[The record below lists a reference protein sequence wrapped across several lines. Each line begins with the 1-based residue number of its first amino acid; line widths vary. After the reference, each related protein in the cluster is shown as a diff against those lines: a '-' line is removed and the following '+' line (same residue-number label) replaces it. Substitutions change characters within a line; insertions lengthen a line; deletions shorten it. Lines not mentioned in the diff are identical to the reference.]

1 MTKNEA
7 MELNSSLIMISNLGS
22 TKLKYV
28 ILKNIE
34 VLRPTI
40 TPLVTIENDIKKLVS
55 DFEKERNTLVLDL
68 GTKSQGDK
76 IFIDQ
81 EDKEQVKKF
90 QEGIKLLSEKYKED
104 IDDYNRKYAEYLD
117 LKKEMVEEILILSP
131 IQLDLLPSDGISFEV
146 LSILQ
151 KHNLIKE

>member
-7 MELNSSLIMISNLGS
+7 MELNTSLIMISSLGN
-22 TKLKYV
+22 TKLKYA

-34 VLRPTI
+34 VLKPTI
-40 TPLVTIENDIKKLVS
+40 TPLVTIENDMKKLVS
-55 DFEKERNTLVLDL
+55 EFEKERNNLIIKL
-68 GTKSQGDK
+68 GSKSSGDK
-76 IFIDQ
+76 VFIDM
-81 EDKEQVKKF
+81 EDKEQVEKF
-90 QEGIKLLSEKYKED
+90 QEGLELLSVTYKKD
-104 IDDYNRKYAEYLD
+104 IDSYNQQYAEFID
-117 LKKEMVEEILILSP
+117 LKKEQVEEILILHP